1 MRLKI
6 SLKAPKNDYLIPY
19 NYNHIL
25 SAIIYRKIADLDLA
39 SQLHA
44 SQDFKHFT
52 FSMLIKYAIR
62 FLSVCKVCGTGWF
75 CHSCISSKQKPE

>member
-6 SLKAPKNDYLIPY
+6 SLSSKTGNYLIPY

-39 SQLHA
+39 SKLYFLR
-44 SQDFKHFT
+44 DFKF
-52 FSMLIKYAIR
+52 LI
-62 FLSVCKVCGTGWF
+62 FLFQVYTLKENLMRV
-75 CHSCISSKQKPE
+75 

>member
-25 SAIIYRKIADLDLA
+25 SAILCPKI
-39 SQLHA
+39 SMCG
-44 SQDFKHFT
+44 FT
-52 FSMLIKYAIR
+52 FNKISIWCVKCLGIFSKDIKLIG
-62 FLSVCKVCGTGWF
+62 LGGV
-75 CHSCISSKQKPE
+75 